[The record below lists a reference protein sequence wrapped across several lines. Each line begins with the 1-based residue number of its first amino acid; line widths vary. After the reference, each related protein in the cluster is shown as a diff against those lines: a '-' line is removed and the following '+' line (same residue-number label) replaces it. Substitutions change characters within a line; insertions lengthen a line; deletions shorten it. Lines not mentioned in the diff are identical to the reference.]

1 MNQTDYSLTS
11 GRIWPIVSAVV
22 IGFCIAGGGL
32 IFQQYLMSALVIGGA
47 IMALGAMGGLTML
60 RLAQSAYHRV
70 LAEHADNRQK
80 YESLVGNLPGAVYRG
95 DWNADW
101 TMNFMSEGI
110 RSIVGYPPE
119 SFLPG
124 GGTTYGSLIHADDA
138 KLVEDSVAAAASRN
152 EPFTIEYRVRHRDGS
167 ERWVFEKGRV
177 IKDADGKPIYLD
189 GVIFDITDRK
199 QAILAMQR
207 IQEELRALLEA
218 ALAGDFTKQIDLA
231 GRTGLAQQ
239 LAESVNSLVRTVN
252 QVVSE
257 VGTVM
262 AALAHGDLSQRVT
275 GIYQGVLQQLK
286 ANTNLTADK
295 LATIVGETV
304 DGMAAIKTATG
315 QLSSGSTD
323 LSARTEEQVA
333 SLQQMAAA
341 IRQLSVTVK
350 GNADNA
356 QQANQLALAARS
368 SAEGSGSVASEAIDA
383 MGRIETSSQR
393 IGEIVGLIEE
403 IAFQTNLLALNAAVE
418 AARAGDAG
426 RGFAVVAQEVRALAQ
441 RSGQASK
448 EIKALIAESGNQVGK
463 GVALVNRA
471 GGSLADIVTSVKRV
485 ADIVAEIASA
495 SQEQSLGVQQV
506 DDSVTQMETVTQK
519 NASLVDE
526 STASLA
532 SVDQQAEQMLRLISF
547 FKTESRAIAPAP
559 AAPAKAPAKVLQT
572 RLKREFPAPGPSPT
586 TIAPTP
592 QKPLRSQPKA
602 PSPATA
608 VDWSE
613 F

>member
-1 MNQTDYSLTS
+1 MEDAEHTLTN
-11 GRIWPIVSAVV
+11 RPIWPIAAAVV
-22 IGFCIAGGGL
+22 IGFFVAASGLLFSEWLVTALIGGG
-32 IFQQYLMSALVIGGA
+32 G
-47 IMALGAMGGLTML
+47 IMTLGALGGLTLL
-60 RLAQSAYHRV
+60 RTTQRAYRRV
-70 LAEHADNRQK
+70 LAEQEDNRQK

-110 RSIVGYPPE
+110 RSVVGYPSQ

-124 GGTTYGSLIHADDA
+124 GGVTYGSLIYAEDA
-138 KLVEDSVAAAASRN
+138 KIVEDAVAAAASRD
-152 EPFTIEYRVRHRDGS
+152 EPFTIEYRVRHKDGS

-177 IKDADGKPIYLD
+177 IKAADGKPTYLD

-207 IQEELRALLEA
+207 IQEELRTLLDA
-218 ALAGDFTKQIDLA
+218 ALAGDFTKQIELS
-231 GRTGLAQQ
+231 GRSGLAKQ
-239 LAESVNSLVRTVN
+239 LADSVNSLVRTVH

-262 AALAHGDLSQRVT
+262 AALAHGDLSKRVV
-275 GIYQGVLQQLK
+275 GDYQGVLQQLK
-286 ANTNLTADK
+286 SNTNMTADK

-333 SLQQMAAA
+333 SLQEMAAA
-341 IRQLSVTVK
+341 IRELSVTVK
-350 GNADNA
+350 GNAENA
-356 QQANQLALAARS
+356 QQANQLALAARA
-368 SAEGSGSVASEAIDA
+368 SAEGSGSVAREATEA
-383 MGRIETSSQR
+383 MGRIEQSSQR

-471 GGSLADIVTSVKRV
+471 GGSLADIVASVKRV

-495 SQEQSLGVQQV
+495 SQEQALGVQQV
-506 DDSVTQMETVTQK
+506 DESVTQMETVTHK
-519 NASLVDE
+519 NAALVEE
-526 STASLA
+526 SSASLA
-532 SVDQQAEQMLRLISF
+532 SVDQQAEQLLDVITF
-547 FKTESRAIAPAP
+547 FKTSGRTSVKPAAKSEPQRQQKRLLQEFAAPSTAAEQRPAP
-559 AAPAKAPAKVLQT
+559 RAKPAAKSAAGA
-572 RLKREFPAPGPSPT
+572 
-586 TIAPTP
+586 
-592 QKPLRSQPKA
+592 
-602 PSPATA
+602 
-608 VDWSE
+608 DWSE

>member
-1 MNQTDYSLTS
+1 
-11 GRIWPIVSAVV
+11 
-22 IGFCIAGGGL
+22 
-32 IFQQYLMSALVIGGA
+32 
-47 IMALGAMGGLTML
+47 
-60 RLAQSAYHRV
+60 
-70 LAEHADNRQK
+70 
-80 YESLVGNLPGAVYRG
+80 
-95 DWNADW
+95 
-101 TMNFMSEGI
+101 MNFMSDGI
-110 RSIVGYPPE
+110 RSIVGYPSQ

-124 GGTTYGSLIHADDA
+124 GGVTYGSLIHADDA
-138 KLVEDSVAAAASRN
+138 KLVEDSVAAAASRD
-152 EPFTIEYRVRHRDGS
+152 EPFTIEYRVRHKDGS

-177 IKDADGKPIYLD
+177 IKSTDGKPIFLD

-207 IQEELRALLEA
+207 IQEELRTLLEA
-218 ALAGDFTKQIDLA
+218 ALAGDFTKQIDLT
-231 GRTGLAQQ
+231 GRAGLARQ
-239 LAESVNSLVRTVN
+239 LAESVNSLVRTVH

-275 GIYQGVLQQLK
+275 GSYQGVLQQLK
-286 ANTNLTADK
+286 ANTNTTADK

-341 IRQLSVTVK
+341 IRELSVTVK
-350 GNADNA
+350 GNAENA
-356 QQANQLALAARS
+356 QQANQLALAARA
-368 SAEGSGSVASEAIDA
+368 SAEGSGSVAHEATEA
-383 MGRIETSSQR
+383 MGRIEQSSQR

-471 GGSLADIVTSVKRV
+471 GGSLADIVASVKRV

-506 DDSVTQMETVTQK
+506 DESVTQMETVTQK

-526 STASLA
+526 STASLS
-532 SVDQQAEQMLRLISF
+532 SVDQQAEQLQRLISF
-547 FKTESRAIAPAP
+547 FKTETKASARPAATAPANALQSRLKRAFPAAEPVPSVAAPEPPKRSQSKP
-559 AAPAKAPAKVLQT
+559 AAPSAAA
-572 RLKREFPAPGPSPT
+572 
-586 TIAPTP
+586 
-592 QKPLRSQPKA
+592 
-602 PSPATA
+602 
-608 VDWSE
+608 DWSE

>member
-1 MNQTDYSLTS
+1 MDDAEQSLTN
-11 GRIWPIVSAVV
+11 RPIWPIAAAVV
-22 IGFCIAGGGL
+22 IGFFVAASGLLFPEWLVTGLIGGG
-32 IFQQYLMSALVIGGA
+32 G
-47 IMALGAMGGLTML
+47 IMALGALGGLTLL
-60 RLAQSAYHRV
+60 RTTQRAYQRV
-70 LAEHADNRQK
+70 LAEQEDNRQK

-101 TMNFMSEGI
+101 TMNFMSDGI
-110 RSIVGYPPE
+110 RSVVGYPSQ

-124 GGTTYGSLIHADDA
+124 GGVTYGSLIHADDA
-138 KLVEDSVAAAASRN
+138 KIVEDAVAAAANRD
-152 EPFTIEYRVRHRDGS
+152 EPFTIEYRVRHKDGS

-177 IKDADGKPIYLD
+177 IKSADGKPTFLD

-207 IQEELRALLEA
+207 IQEELRTLLDA
-218 ALAGDFTKQIDLA
+218 ALAGDFTKQIDLT
-231 GRTGLAQQ
+231 GRSGLAKQ
-239 LAESVNSLVRTVN
+239 LADSVNSLVRTVH

-262 AALAHGDLSQRVT
+262 AALAHGDLSKRVT
-275 GIYQGVLQQLK
+275 GTYQGVLQQLK
-286 ANTNLTADK
+286 SNTNMTADK

-341 IRQLSVTVK
+341 IRELSVTVK
-350 GNADNA
+350 GNAENA
-356 QQANQLALAARS
+356 QQANQLALAARA
-368 SAEGSGSVASEAIDA
+368 SAEGSGSVAREATEA
-383 MGRIETSSQR
+383 MGRIEQSSQR

-403 IAFQTNLLALNAAVE
+403 IAFQTNLLALKAAVE

-471 GGSLADIVTSVKRV
+471 GGSLADIVASVKRV

-506 DDSVTQMETVTQK
+506 DESVTQMETVTQK

-532 SVDQQAEQMLRLISF
+532 SVDQQAEQLQRLITF
-547 FKTESRAIAPAP
+547 FKTESRAQSRPAV
-559 AAPAKAPAKVLQT
+559 KAPANALQS
-572 RLKREFPAPGPSPT
+572 RLKQEFPAAEPAEPM
-586 TIAPTP
+586 APERP
-592 QKPLRSQPKA
+592 QRPKPAAS
-602 PSPATA
+602 ATA
-608 VDWSE
+608 ADWSE

>member
-1 MNQTDYSLTS
+1 MNETDYSPTS
-11 GRIWPIVSAVV
+11 GRIWPIVTAVV
-22 IGFCIAGGGL
+22 VGFCIAGAGL
-32 IFQQYLMSALVIGGA
+32 IFPEWLMPALVTGGA

-70 LAEHADNRQK
+70 LAEQQDNRQK

-110 RSIVGYPPE
+110 RSIVGYAPE

-177 IKDADGKPIYLD
+177 IKNTEGKPIFLD

-218 ALAGDFTKQIDLA
+218 ALAGDFTKQIELT

-286 ANTNLTADK
+286 ANTNMTADK

-341 IRQLSVTVK
+341 IRELSVTVK

-368 SAEGSGSVASEAIDA
+368 SAEGSGSVASEAIEA

-532 SVDQQAEQMLRLISF
+532 SVDQQAEQMLQLISF
-547 FKTESRAIAPAP
+547 FKTESRALAPATP
-559 AAPAKAPAKVLQT
+559 APVKAPAKALQT
-572 RLKREFPAPGPSPT
+572 RLKREFPAPGPAQAVA
-586 TIAPTP
+586 APAP
-592 QKPLRSQPKA
+592 EKPARRQPKA
-602 PSPATA
+602 PATA